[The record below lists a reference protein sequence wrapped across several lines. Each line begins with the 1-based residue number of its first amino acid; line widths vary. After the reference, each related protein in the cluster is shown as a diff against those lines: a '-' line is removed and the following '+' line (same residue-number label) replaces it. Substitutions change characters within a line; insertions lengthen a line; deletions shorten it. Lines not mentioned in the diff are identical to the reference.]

1 MIIKTIFKH
10 TIFAAL
16 LASTAAVASV
26 GAASAATEGY
36 GECPLTGEKG
46 SAKIDPAVPGQF
58 TVIINLPAL
67 GQFNG
72 DTPDTIRDGYEFCMA
87 VNVAHRLGLDK
98 VKLVN
103 ASFDSIVAGQ
113 NRDYDIALALISVTE
128 PRKKVVDFSAP
139 YMNSDYGVAA
149 RADKPV
155 AEADMKKVKIG
166 TQAGTTLVPFAQDT
180 LQVASLDVFDDTASM
195 FTALA
200 AGKVDAVMTDLS
212 IILGQAHNSKGKL
225 AVVGKY
231 ESGGQTAGIYP
242 KGSQNSKVIDALIE
256 DMHKDGTLKKLEA
269 AYLLPSWGTS
279 PSEVPLWKP

>member
-1 MIIKTIFKH
+1 MTIKKLFKQ
-10 TIFAAL
+10 TAFGALFA
-16 LASTAAVASV
+16 SAATMSYA

-36 GECPLTGEKG
+36 GDCPLIGEKG
-46 SAKIDPAVPGQF
+46 STKIDPAIADQL
-58 TVIINLPAL
+58 TVIINLPAV

-72 DTPDTIRDGYEFCMA
+72 DTPDTIKDGYEFCMA
-87 VNVAHRLGLDK
+87 VNIAHRLGLEK

-113 NRDYDIALALISVTE
+113 NKDYDIALALISVTE
-128 PRKKVVDFSAP
+128 PRKKVVDFSAS
-139 YMNSDYGVAA
+139 YMNSGYGVAA

-155 AEADMKKVKIG
+155 SEADIKTVRVG

-180 LQVASLDVFDDTASM
+180 LKVTNLDVFDDTASM

-212 IILGQAHNSKGKL
+212 ITLGQAHNSNGKL

-231 ESGGQTAGIYP
+231 KSSGETAGIYP
-242 KGSQNSKVIDALIE
+242 KGSPNGRVIDQLIE
-256 DMHKDGTLKKLEA
+256 DMHKDGTLKKLEE

-279 PSEVPLWKP
+279 PDKIPLWKP